1 MPDFH
6 GEFEYGIDASR
17 RVMVPARWRLADP
30 SVSLTVIRWPIGVED
45 YLLVLPPERLKVMIA
60 KLRTR
65 SLHDEGVAS
74 LERVLFGT
82 SVNVTFDK
90 VGRLTL
96 PEDMTK
102 PVGITDK
109 VRFVG
114 RSDKFEIWNPEK
126 RKQALIQDKIV
137 AAKMFREIDL

>member
-1 MPDFH
+1 
-6 GEFEYGIDASR
+6 
-17 RVMVPARWRLADP
+17 
-30 SVSLTVIRWPIGVED
+30 
-45 YLLVLPPERLKVMIA
+45 MIS

-65 SLHDEGVAS
+65 SLQDEGVAS

-82 SVNVTFDK
+82 SVNVTLDR

-109 VRFVG
+109 VYFVG